1 MPRQARLDAPGTLH
15 HVILRG
21 IARGTIVADA
31 EDRAA
36 FLGRLGD
43 VATAT
48 GTTLYAWALLPNHA
62 HLLLRSGPA
71 GLPPG
76 HAPAPDGVRPGVQP
90 PPPAGGPPLPTPLQ
104 IHRRG

>member
-21 IARGTIVADA
+21 IERGRIVADA
-31 EDRAA
+31 EDRVA

-48 GTTLYAWALLPNHA
+48 GMGFA
-62 HLLLRSGPA
+62 
-71 GLPPG
+71 
-76 HAPAPDGVRPGVQP
+76 
-90 PPPAGGPPLPTPLQ
+90 
-104 IHRRG
+104 